1 MTVTGGKSLVRQ
13 AGIESYILE
22 LANEYEVSDRF
33 LRAAVPKIKEI
44 FELNIPPEQ
53 RESLLSLAEKSFK
66 LQSETEAVLSTVS
79 ALTGCLKVTSQ
90 TRADSRRQP
99 NVTHKDLE
107 IKKNPAKAR
116 SAS

>member
-13 AGIESYILE
+13 AGVESYILE

-33 LRAAVPKIKEI
+33 LRAVVPKIKEI
-44 FELNIPPEQ
+44 FELNIPPDQ
-53 RESLLSLAEKSFK
+53 RESLLFLAEKSFK

-79 ALTGCLKVTSQ
+79 ALTGCLKVASLSRTG
-90 TRADSRRQP
+90 SRRQRK
-99 NVTHKDLE
+99 VTLKDIGM
-107 IKKNPAKAR
+107 IKKPVKAR